1 MICDL
6 LYQTNCCHI
15 LLIMGFAHIL
25 NTQWKDTREKI
36 YLFITF
42 YHLSSQPTYMHVKGG
57 APLLVRCS
65 VASHQKQMAKNQQPR
80 EQQLELTQTAD
91 QMGSGQ
97 RYQDINPNF
106 PVPWLPNTRQC
117 SGMYHLFYIL
127 QTIVVSN
134 PALASFEP
142 ELKQYPIKTNYLLL
156 KDSNNEQD
164 TLLKKH

>member
-1 MICDL
+1 
-6 LYQTNCCHI
+6 
-15 LLIMGFAHIL
+15 MGFAHIL
-25 NTQWKDTREKI
+25 NTQWKDTHGKKFI
-36 YLFITF
+36 YLLPSTIF
-42 YHLSSQPTYMHVKGG
+42 HLNLLTCMSRGG
-57 APLLVRCS
+57 HLYLSDAPLPHIRNKW
-65 VASHQKQMAKNQQPR
+65 QRINKPR
-80 EQQLELTQTAD
+80 EQQLFTQTAD

-106 PVPWLPNTRQC
+106 PVPWLPNTHQY
-117 SGMYHLFYIL
+117 SGMYHLFYLL

-142 ELKQYPIKTNYLLL
+142 ESQLKQYPIKTNYLLL